1 MQEHILLLWVQVELD
16 RQVQMPKMDKILFLM
31 GTQQSEAA
39 PAETMEEQGQVAVR
53 VAEEL
58 MGGREALELQDKEI
72 KEVTSILNVAI
83 LMEPVVVAPGPPG
96 QTLQQQKAVLEV
108 LEFPLTSQV
117 LWYFMAAAVAA
128 AGMAAVQLLMP
139 VAMAVVAPVEIQPQ
153 WRVQQEQQTPVAEA
167 VEEARMVYLRET
179 AEEEGRGLLLLDM
192 PALCLWLQEA

>member
-39 PAETMEEQGQVAVR
+39 PAEIMEEQGQVAVR

-58 MGGREALELQDKEI
+58 MGGREALELQDKDI
-72 KEVTSILNVAI
+72 KEVTSILFVVT
-83 LMEPVVVAPGPPG
+83 LTEPVVVAPGPPG